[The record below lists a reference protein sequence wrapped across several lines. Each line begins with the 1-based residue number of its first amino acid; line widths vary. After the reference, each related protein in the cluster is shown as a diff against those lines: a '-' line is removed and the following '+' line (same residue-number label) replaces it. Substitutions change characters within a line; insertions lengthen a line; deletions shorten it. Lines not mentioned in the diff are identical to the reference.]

1 MRIFFDV
8 DYTILSID
16 YKLRSGTRDVWER
29 LIADGHE
36 IHVWS
41 GEGKRHQ
48 VLRDHGLED
57 LVSGV
62 YHKPIFDYAKRLE
75 VMGVPY
81 VPDFVI
87 DDYPEIVRVF
97 GGFQVRDFYRSA
109 DDDDEMEHI
118 YGSITEWTATGT
130 SSHERWRPR
139 HPQLDAMLAA
149 D

>member
-41 GEGKRHQ
+41 GEGKRYQ
-48 VLRDHGLED
+48 VLRDHNLED

-62 YHKPIFDYAKRLE
+62 YHKPIF
-75 VMGVPY
+75 
-81 VPDFVI
+81 
-87 DDYPEIVRVF
+87 
-97 GGFQVRDFYRSA
+97 
-109 DDDDEMEHI
+109 
-118 YGSITEWTATGT
+118 
-130 SSHERWRPR
+130 
-139 HPQLDAMLAA
+139 
-149 D
+149 

>member
-1 MRIFFDV
+1 
-8 DYTILSID
+8 
-16 YKLRSGTRDVWER
+16 
-29 LIADGHE
+29 
-36 IHVWS
+36 
-41 GEGKRHQ
+41 
-48 VLRDHGLED
+48 
-57 LVSGV
+57 
-62 YHKPIFDYAKRLE
+62 
-75 VMGVPY
+75 MGVPY

-118 YGSITEWTATGT
+118 YKSITEWTATGT